1 MLVEC
6 PVLNGEVMIRTYDN
20 EGVFYKKGWT
30 TLLTLWDR
38 GYIIPLLE
46 LQEEG
51 RSTMVGEGIVELILV
66 G

>member
-20 EGVFYKKGWT
+20 KGVFYKEGWT